1 MQDLYNTNKDFK
13 AYVDRYC
20 NNSHEGKGCRLEE
33 ALEHELVK
41 QNSLLGRWISL
52 ISRRCYHNNSGAGN
66 TAPEGEEHGQNKL

>member
-33 ALEHELVK
+33 AMEHELVREYGEMCREREEIK
-41 QNSLLGRWISL
+41 NDG
-52 ISRRCYHNNSGAGN
+52 NNM
-66 TAPEGEEHGQNKL
+66 